1 MICLTLSLKIQNLSF
16 LAGRFVVVFIILE
29 LSCTFDYRSVEYE
42 M

>member
-1 MICLTLSLKIQNLSF
+1 MICLKSSLAIQNLSF
-16 LAGRFVVVFIILE
+16 WQGRFVVVFIILE